1 MLRGSAPDRTLQRR
15 IMSEQPQL
23 PGELLYE
30 YTLKITQ
37 VVEYGVSMEAL
48 LSGQAP
54 PPGEGVRLDIHLE
67 GAISGAKL
75 NGSVTGV
82 DYLHVRADGRMQLD
96 IHGEI
101 TTEDGKK
108 IALYADG
115 VAIGQPPVLQLRE
128 NATLTTSHPEYSW
141 VNTLQV
147 WAPGTVDLANGEVRV
162 RGYAV

>member
-1 MLRGSAPDRTLQRR
+1 MLRGSVPDRTLQRR

-37 VVEYGVSMEAL
+37 VVEYGVSMETL

-75 NGSVTGV
+75 TGSVTGA

-96 IHGEI
+96 IHGET